1 LVDPDRP
8 GADDK
13 RWTKRFRQAKSAG
26 PREPAEPAAR
36 WRGPAGK
43 PSAGA
48 AKQGRNWRMASDQY
62 EIGLKM
68 RKEVLGD
75 EYVDNA
81 LAKAD
86 DFNRDFQKM
95 VTEYCWGGSWGRGVL
110 TKQQRSILNLGM
122 LAALNRQHEFRLHF
136 LGALT
141 NGVSIEEIR
150 EVLIQIAIY
159 CGVPAG
165 VEAFRVAREVFNEE
179 GIDVS
184 RMDSKG
190 GNP

>member
-1 LVDPDRP
+1 
-8 GADDK
+8 
-13 RWTKRFRQAKSAG
+13 
-26 PREPAEPAAR
+26 
-36 WRGPAGK
+36 
-43 PSAGA
+43 
-48 AKQGRNWRMASDQY
+48 MASNQY
-62 EIGLKM
+62 EVGLKM

-95 VTEYCWGGSWGRGVL
+95 VTEHCWGGSWGRGVL

-122 LAALNRQHEFRLHF
+122 LAALNRPHEFRIHF

-141 NGVSIEEIR
+141 NGVSVAEIR

-165 VEAFRVAREVFNEE
+165 VEAFRIAREVFHDE
-179 GIDVS
+179 GIDVAK
-184 RMDSKG
+184 MDSEG
-190 GNP
+190 AGA